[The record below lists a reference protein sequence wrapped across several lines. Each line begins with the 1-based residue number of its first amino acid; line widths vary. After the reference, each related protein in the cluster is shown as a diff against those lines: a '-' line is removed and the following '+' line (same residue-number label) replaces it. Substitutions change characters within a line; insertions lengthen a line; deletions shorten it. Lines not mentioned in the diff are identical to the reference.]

1 MGTST
6 RGSVSISFGLR
17 RPASRS
23 PGGAGA
29 LWRLRRHPPAVV
41 GALWLITIGLVAA
54 LGPLIYDVSYEAVNV
69 PARFA
74 PPSVAYPLGA
84 DENGRDV
91 LARLIFGG
99 RISLLVGTV
108 AAGVAILLG
117 TSMGAIAGHFGGRAD
132 ALLMRIT
139 DTFMSIPTFFFLLM
153 LLALFGGGIHV
164 LVLGIGFT
172 SWEGVAR
179 VVRSE
184 ILRHKG
190 MEFVLAARAIGAS
203 EARLLLRHLLP
214 QAVPSIIVASM
225 LGVAYAILAE
235 AALSY
240 LGLGVR
246 VPLPSWGNMLSG
258 AQNYLFIAPAL
269 AIWPGLLIMLTVLA
283 LNIFGDGLRDAL
295 DPQLVG
301 EKT

>member
-1 MGTST
+1 MATST
-6 RGSVSISFGLR
+6 RESGSTRFVAKEATTTRREVGVLR
-17 RPASRS
+17 RLARHKPALL
-23 PGGAGA
+23 GGAWIIA
-29 LWRLRRHPPAVV
+29 IAAV
-41 GALWLITIGLVAA
+41 GIF
-54 LGPLIYDVSYEAVNV
+54 GPVVYTTSYEAVSV
-69 PARFA
+69 PAQFA
-74 PPSVAYPLGA
+74 PPGPGYPLGA

-99 RISLLVGTV
+99 RISLLVGLFAATV
-108 AAGVAILLG
+108 AVVFG
-117 TSMGAIAGHFGGRAD
+117 TSVGALSGHFGGRTD
-132 ALLMRIT
+132 ALLMRMT
-139 DTFMSIPTFFFLLM
+139 DTFMSVPTFFLLLM
-153 LLALFGGGIHV
+153 VLALFGGGLHV
-164 LVLGIGFT
+164 LILGIGFT
-172 SWEGVAR
+172 SWEAVAR

-190 MEFVLAARAIGAS
+190 MEFVTAARAIGSS
-203 EARLLLRHLLP
+203 EMRLLIRHLVP

-225 LGVAYAILAE
+225 LAVAHAILAE

-246 VPLPSWGNMLSG
+246 VPMPSWGNMLSG
-258 AQNYLFIAPAL
+258 AQNYLFIAPLL
-269 AIWPGLLIMLTVLA
+269 AIWPGVLIMLTVLA

>member
-1 MGTST
+1 
-6 RGSVSISFGLR
+6 VR
-17 RPASRS
+17 RLARHKPALL
-23 PGGAGA
+23 GAAWIAAIAVIA
-29 LWRLRRHPPAVV
+29 LV
-41 GALWLITIGLVAA
+41 GPVLYPT
-54 LGPLIYDVSYEAVNV
+54 SYEAVSV
-69 PARFA
+69 PSRFA
-74 PPSVAYPLGA
+74 PSSLAYPLGA

-99 RISLLVGTV
+99 RVSLSVGLFAATV
-108 AAGVAILLG
+108 AVLFG
-117 TSMGAIAGHFGGRAD
+117 TSVGALAGHFGGRTD
-132 ALLMRIT
+132 AVLMRMT
-139 DTFMSIPTFFFLLM
+139 DTVMSIPTFFMLLM
-153 LLALFGGGIHV
+153 VLALFGGGLQV
-164 LVLGIGFT
+164 LILGIGFT

-190 MEFVLAARAIGAS
+190 MEFVTAARAIGVT
-203 EARLLLRHLLP
+203 EMGLLVRHLVP

-225 LGVAYAILAE
+225 LAVAHAILAE

-246 VPLPSWGNMLSG
+246 VPMPSWGNMLSG
-258 AQNYLFIAPAL
+258 AQNYLFIAPLL
-269 AIWPGLLIMLTVLA
+269 AIWPGVLIMLTVLA

-301 EKT
+301 ERN